1 MESKKKGLA
10 ERVRRS
16 IFAMAG
22 ELYPGL
28 RGDELL
34 DAIRGD
40 IVTSGIGETL
50 SLSALTVARQIDLAN
65 LYHRR
70 LGRTGTAF
78 TTPSN
83 YRPHP
88 RANQHP
94 DAIPTPDQRE
104 LVERLFD
111 QTKFPRTGDYRARF
125 CEARCGRRIPDTR
138 AAIDKVISPLK
149 SMAGRKWIWGQNQK
163 PDADNAEGR

>member
-22 ELYPGL
+22 ELYQVKGE
-28 RGDELL
+28 ELL
-34 DAIRGD
+34 ARIRGD
-40 IVTSGIGETL
+40 IVTQGIGEQL

-65 LYHRR
+65 YYHER
-70 LGRTGTAF
+70 LGRTGKAF
-78 TTPSN
+78 LTPSN
-83 YRPHP
+83 YHPHP
-88 RANQHP
+88 RADQHP
-94 DAIPTPDQRE
+94 EALPTPDQRA

-111 QTKFPRTGDYRARF
+111 QTGFPQGETRSRF
-125 CEARCGRRIPDTR
+125 CEARCGFRTPPTR

-149 SMAGRKWIWGQNQK
+149 SMAGRGWVWGQNQK
-163 PDADNAEGR
+163 PDADNAGGR

>member
-22 ELYPGL
+22 ELYPTLKGE
-28 RGDELL
+28 DLL
-34 DAIRGD
+34 NQIRGD
-40 IVTSGIGETL
+40 VVVNNLGETL

-70 LGRTGTAF
+70 LGRTGRAF
-78 TTPSN
+78 NTPSN

-88 RANQHP
+88 RRDQHP
-94 DAIPTPDQRE
+94 NALPTPDQRA
-104 LVERLFD
+104 LIERLFD
-111 QTKFPRTGDYRARF
+111 EVGFPPGDARSRF
-125 CEARCGRRIPDTR
+125 CEARCGRRIPPTR
-138 AAIDKVISPLK
+138 SAIEKVIAPLK
-149 SMAGRKWIWGQNQK
+149 SMAARGWRWGQTQTPN
-163 PDADNAEGR
+163 ADNGGGQ